1 MPDLEDAERLLRD
14 RLGSRL
20 RVGFPLAPLTSF
32 RIGGPAALFVEAED
46 DGALG
51 SVGQVASQ
59 TGASVAVIGKGSNV
73 LVSDGGFP
81 GIVVRLGRGYR
92 WAGRDGDLLTAGGA
106 MPLPALAGVA
116 MRHRLAGLEFGV
128 AIPAS
133 LGGAVKMNA
142 GAHGRSMSEVIE
154 RVEVYSL
161 ARGARQFLLRPTR
174 PDSATD
180 ARACRPATSWS
191 APSPASSRAMRRHP
205 VSDGRGERLAPPHA
219 AARRAE
225 LWLGLQEPRRR
236 PRREADR
243 GGRSEGPSARRCA
256 GVREAFELHRGGSRC
271 VFLRRLAA
279 DRTGAYARGVA
290 HRDPTRDRGRVDGGR
305 RRCGAAEMERRKSL
319 RRWTIAGIAL
329 VLVATL
335 AVAATYTPLFAAKRH
350 PAPRL

>member
-1 MPDLEDAERLLRD
+1 MADLEEAERLLRE

-59 TGASVAVIGKGSNV
+59 TGATVAVIGKGSNV

-92 WAGRDGDLLTAGGA
+92 WVGRDGDLLTAGGA

-154 RVEVYSL
+154 RVEIYSL
-161 ARGARQFLLRPTR
+161 ARGARQSFSAEETGFGYRRSSLPAGGIVVGAVARLEPGDEDDIRSRMDEARDWRRRTQPLAEPNCGSVFKNPDGDHAARLIEEAGAKGLRLGGAKVSEKHSNFIVAGPG
-174 PDSATD
+174 
-180 ARACRPATSWS
+180 
-191 APSPASSRAMRRHP
+191 ASSSDVWRLIERVRAL
-205 VSDGRGERLAPPHA
+205 VES
-219 AARRAE
+219 
-225 LWLGLQEPRRR
+225 
-236 PRREADR
+236 
-243 GGRSEGPSARRCA
+243 
-256 GVREAFELHRGGSRC
+256 
-271 VFLRRLAA
+271 
-279 DRTGAYARGVA
+279 RTGIRLETEVELMG
-290 HRDPTRDRGRVDGGR
+290 
-305 RRCGAAEMERRKSL
+305 
-319 RRWTIAGIAL
+319 
-329 VLVATL
+329 
-335 AVAATYTPLFAAKRH
+335 AVADAGS
-350 PAPRL
+350 

>member
-1 MPDLEDAERLLRD
+1 MPDLEDAERLLRE

-73 LVSDGGFP
+73 LVSDEGFP
-81 GIVVRLGRGYR
+81 GIVVRLGKGYR

-154 RVEVYSL
+154 
-161 ARGARQFLLRPTR
+161 
-174 PDSATD
+174 
-180 ARACRPATSWS
+180 
-191 APSPASSRAMRRHP
+191 
-205 VSDGRGERLAPPHA
+205 
-219 AARRAE
+219 
-225 LWLGLQEPRRR
+225 
-236 PRREADR
+236 
-243 GGRSEGPSARRCA
+243 
-256 GVREAFELHRGGSRC
+256 
-271 VFLRRLAA
+271 
-279 DRTGAYARGVA
+279 
-290 HRDPTRDRGRVDGGR
+290 
-305 RRCGAAEMERRKSL
+305 
-319 RRWTIAGIAL
+319 
-329 VLVATL
+329 
-335 AVAATYTPLFAAKRH
+335 
-350 PAPRL
+350 

>member
-1 MPDLEDAERLLRD
+1 MPELAEAERLLRD
-14 RLGSRL
+14 RLGPRL

-32 RIGGPAALFVEAED
+32 RIGGPAALFVEADD

-51 SVGQVASQ
+51 SVAQAADR
-59 TGASVAVIGKGSNV
+59 TGTPVEVIGKGSNV

-161 ARGARQFLLRPTR
+161 AR
-174 PDSATD
+174 
-180 ARACRPATSWS
+180 
-191 APSPASSRAMRRHP
+191 
-205 VSDGRGERLAPPHA
+205 
-219 AARRAE
+219 
-225 LWLGLQEPRRR
+225 
-236 PRREADR
+236 
-243 GGRSEGPSARRCA
+243 SARRSISADEA
-256 GVREAFELHRGGSRC
+256 GFGYRRSSLPADGIVVGAVTRLVPGGEEEIRARMDDARDWRRRTQPLAEPNCGSVFKNPDGDHAARLIEEAGAKGLRLRGARVSEKHSNFIVAGPGASSADVWQLIERVRALVES
-271 VFLRRLAA
+271 
-279 DRTGAYARGVA
+279 RTGIRLETEVELMG
-290 HRDPTRDRGRVDGGR
+290 
-305 RRCGAAEMERRKSL
+305 
-319 RRWTIAGIAL
+319 
-329 VLVATL
+329 
-335 AVAATYTPLFAAKRH
+335 AVADAAR
-350 PAPRL
+350 

>member
-116 MRHRLAGLEFGV
+116 MRHHLAGLEFGV

-154 RVEVYSL
+154 RVEIFSL
-161 ARGARQFLLRPTR
+161 AQGARHSFSAHETGFGYRRSSLPAGGVVVGAVARLEPGDEDDIRSRMDEARDWRRRTQPLVEPNCGSVFKNPDGDHAARLIEAAGAKGLRLGG
-174 PDSATD
+174 
-180 ARACRPATSWS
+180 ARVSEKHSNFIVA
-191 APSPASSRAMRRHP
+191 SPGASS
-205 VSDGRGERLAPPHA
+205 SDVWLLIERVRTLVESHTGI
-219 AARRAE
+219 RLETEVE
-225 LWLGLQEPRRR
+225 LMGAV
-236 PRREADR
+236 AD
-243 GGRSEGPSARRCA
+243 EGP
-256 GVREAFELHRGGSRC
+256 
-271 VFLRRLAA
+271 
-279 DRTGAYARGVA
+279 
-290 HRDPTRDRGRVDGGR
+290 
-305 RRCGAAEMERRKSL
+305 
-319 RRWTIAGIAL
+319 
-329 VLVATL
+329 
-335 AVAATYTPLFAAKRH
+335 
-350 PAPRL
+350 